1 MADLGYFALILA
13 LATAVYSLVVQI
25 FAIRSN
31 DKRLGESAK
40 GGILAVAILVSV
52 ASLALVNLLLKGD
65 FSVLYVYQYT
75 SRDLPLFYK
84 FSAFWAGNAGS
95 LLLWALVLTIYSAI
109 VAYSKQ
115 HRHDKTIPY
124 VNVVL
129 LVNSVFFLF
138 TLIFLANPFERT
150 PVPVTDG
157 YGLNPM
163 LQNPGMVIHPITIFL
178 GYVGFAVPFA
188 FAMAALFTRQT
199 GDEWIKAT
207 RRWSVIA
214 WMFLSLG
221 NLYGAQ
227 WAYVELGWGGFW
239 AWDPVENASFI
250 PWLTAT
256 AFIHS
261 VMIQERKDMFKVWN
275 MVLIIITYLLTIFGT
290 YLVRSGVMTSVHAF
304 GASDLGNVFLS
315 FLAFMTLASFGLLFA
330 RMDTLKDGREF
341 ESYVSRESSFLL
353 NNLLLVGAAFAVFW
367 GTIFPLVSQIVRGV
381 KVTVGPPFFNQ
392 VAGPILL
399 AMMLLMG
406 ICPLIAWRKANLT
419 KTLGSCLWPFVIS
432 IPVAAWIYIASGDRS
447 LWQPLA
453 FGVLTFVGLTHLKEI
468 AVGVRVRHQL
478 TQEGWLTAL
487 WRLLSKNRRRYGG
500 YLVHLGVVLISL
512 AIVGTMGYQTEV
524 TKTVK
529 IGETIEVKGYTLT
542 YEGLRERQEG
552 NKAIVFADMPVT
564 KDGKFYGRVMPE
576 KVFYS
581 NWDQPSTE
589 VSILGSLKEDL
600 YVILSAWDQGGQEAT
615 FKVDVNPLMAWMW
628 IGGHLLVLGTIFAV
642 WPGKGSGL
650 GPRLSARA

>member
-13 LATAVYSLVVQI
+13 LATAVYALVVQI

-31 DKRLGESAK
+31 DKRLAESAK

-52 ASLALVNLLLKGD
+52 ASLALVNLLLKSD

-95 LLLWALVLTIYSAI
+95 LLLWALVLSIYTAI
-109 VAYSKQ
+109 VAYSKR
-115 HRHDKTIPY
+115 HRHDKTLPY
-124 VNVVL
+124 VNLVL
-129 LVNSVFFLF
+129 LINSVFFLF
-138 TLIFLANPFERT
+138 CIIFLANPFERT
-150 PVPVTDG
+150 PVPVSDG

-163 LQNPGMVIHPITIFL
+163 LQNPGMVFHPITIFL

-275 MVLIIITYLLTIFGT
+275 MVLIIVTYLLTLFGT

-304 GASDLGNVFLS
+304 GTSEIGNVFLL
-315 FLAFMTLASFGLLFA
+315 FLAFMTFASFGLLFA
-330 RMDTLKDGREF
+330 RMDVLKDGRGF

-353 NNLLLVGAAFAVFW
+353 NNLLLVGAAFGVFW
-367 GTIFPLVSQIVRGV
+367 GTIFPLVSRLVRGV
-381 KVTVGPPFFNQ
+381 TVTVGPPFFNQ

-406 ICPLIAWRKANLT
+406 ICPLIAWRKANLQ
-419 KTLGSCLWPFVIS
+419 KILRSCLWPFVLA
-432 IPVAAWIYIASGDRS
+432 IPVAVGVYISSGEDG

-453 FGVLTFVGLTHLKEI
+453 FGVLAFVGFTHLKEI
-468 AVGVRVRHQL
+468 AVGVRVRHRL

-500 YLVHLGVVLISL
+500 YLVHLGVVLIGL

-524 TKTVK
+524 TKTVN
-529 IGETIEVKGYTLT
+529 IGDTIQVKGYTLT
-542 YEGLRERQEG
+542 YNGLRERQEG
-552 NKAIVFADMPVT
+552 NKTVVYADMPVT
-564 KDGKFYGRVMPE
+564 KDGKPYGRVTPE

-581 NWDQPSTE
+581 NWEQPTTE
-589 VSILGSLKEDL
+589 VSILGTLKEDL
-600 YVILSAWDQGGQEAT
+600 YVILSAWDEGGRQAT
-615 FKVDVNPLMAWMW
+615 FKVDINPLMAWMW

-642 WPGKGSGL
+642 WPGRGSGL
-650 GPRLSARA
+650 GPRLSTR